1 MKLSDARLIDPLA
14 PAASAARR
22 VLAQAPLFD
31 TPVELPA
38 QEVSRDV
45 LIEKYAKNDETTIQ
59 QVRRR
64 VARALA
70 AVEAHPGDWEER
82 FYQAQVDGFI
92 PGGRINSAAGTDLQA
107 TLINCFVQPVG
118 DSVSV
123 EKDGKPGIYGALL
136 EAAETMRRGGGV
148 GYDFSRIRPKG
159 AFVAGTQSSASGP
172 ISYMRVFDQSCST
185 VESAGSRRGAQ
196 MGVLRVDHPDVLDF
210 IHAKRDGSLTNFNM
224 SVGVTDA
231 FMRAVETDADWELV
245 HRVAPQVAAGATPER
260 RADGEYVYR
269 RLKAREI
276 WSQIMESTYN
286 HAEPGVLFLDRIN
299 EDNNLWYCER
309 IESTNPCVTADT
321 WVMTTDGARQV
332 RELVGLSCAL
342 VVDGEAWATE
352 SRGFFFT
359 GVKPVVK
366 LALADGRELHL
377 TADHRVL
384 RATRLPTRGGIG
396 AETLAAEREAAMV
409 GATGRKSGAA
419 DPQRRSEWVAAGA
432 LEPGDLVVLHDHR
445 SLSGWAG
452 EGSATEGQ
460 LLGYLLGDGALDA
473 DQAVLSV
480 SAPRMLREVNGA
492 DFTDLQATPGA
503 RALMDSLAGAARASL
518 RLRADFAGW
527 QRIAGRAEW
536 QLAATGLRDLA
547 RRYGI
552 APGTVAP
559 TPAIERAS
567 SAFYRGFLRGLFD
580 ADGGVRGSPDKGVS
594 VRLAQ
599 SSTARAQGVQ
609 RMLGRLG
616 IVAAVR
622 QDELVLAGANLVR
635 FADLIG
641 FADSDKQARLDT
653 AIAAYRRRPGREA
666 FVAAVE
672 SITPDGSE
680 PVYDVTVE
688 AVHAFDANGL
698 YVHNCGE
705 QPLPDYGC
713 CDLGSVSLCGFVDNP
728 FTEFSRFNFEG
739 FAETVAVAIRMLDN
753 VLDAT
758 VWPLKQQHAEAMAKR
773 RVGLGFTG
781 LGDALP
787 MLRLAYN
794 SADGCAMAERIS
806 IAMRDAAY
814 RASVGIAKE
823 KGRFPR
829 FDAEQYLGGRNFASR
844 LPDDIKADIRAHGM
858 RNSHLLSIAPTG
870 TISLAFADNASNGI
884 EPPFSWW
891 YTRRKREPDN
901 SMREYRVEDHAY
913 RLYQALNA
921 APDGKPVALPPWF
934 VTALE
939 MSAADHL
946 EMVATVAPY
955 VDTAISKT
963 VNVPE
968 DYPFEDFKSL
978 YFDAWQRGLKGI
990 TTYRPNGVLGAV
1002 LIADAPA
1009 ASADA
1014 GAGPEGSLA
1023 AGADGF
1029 ALDGGGAIAS
1039 GAHGS
1044 APAPGGTAAV
1054 AYAAE
1059 VDRRLR
1065 IELPHKQVVGTLQW
1079 PDRPHLPKGADGWV
1093 SEFIEHPMGSF
1104 AVFVSHL
1111 KKSRGAAVQPFEV
1124 WVNGSEQ
1131 PRALGALAKTLS
1143 VDLRSQDRAWVRR
1156 KIEALMRLRGDDSF
1170 ELPMPPDG
1178 ELRRMPSLVAG
1189 FAHLIKW
1196 RLEELRAWDDA
1207 GGPTPLMDA
1216 LMFAREPKTGTE
1228 GTLSWTV
1235 DVRNDATGDD
1245 FVLGLKELD
1254 LGDGLRRPYSMWL
1267 AGEYPRALDGLCKLL
1282 SIDMHVIDPAWIG
1295 LKLRKLLKFAEPLG
1309 DFMARVPGESGAHPR
1324 SQTWPSTVA
1333 YVAALILHRYKMLG
1347 ILDESGQPLNPVGL
1361 VDVAAAQSQ
1370 PKADARAPQG
1380 MHGKV
1385 CPECG
1390 NAALIKKD
1398 GCEYCTACGHIGACG

>member
-1 MKLSDARLIDPLA
+1 MKLGDARLNA
-14 PAASAARR
+14 PATPSASRPTI
-22 VLAQAPLFD
+22 AQAPLFD

-45 LIEKYAKNDETTIQ
+45 LIEKYAKNGETSIQ
-59 QVRRR
+59 DVRRR

-70 AVEAHPGDWEER
+70 AVEADPPAWEER
-82 FYQAQVDGFI
+82 FYQALVDGFI
-92 PGGRINSAAGTDLQA
+92 PGGRINSAAGTELQA

-118 DSVSV
+118 DSVSST
-123 EKDGKPGIYGALL
+123 KDGKPGIYGALL

-159 AFVAGTQSSASGP
+159 AFVAGTQSAASGP

-224 SVGVTDA
+224 SVGVTDG
-231 FMRAVETDADWELV
+231 FMQAVESDGDWELV
-245 HRVAPQVAAGATPER
+245 HSVAPRVPAGQQPEQ
-260 RADGEYVYR
+260 RADGQYVYR
-269 RLKAREI
+269 RVKAREI

-309 IESTNPCVTADT
+309 IESTNPC
-321 WVMTTDGARQV
+321 
-332 RELVGLSCAL
+332 
-342 VVDGEAWATE
+342 
-352 SRGFFFT
+352 
-359 GVKPVVK
+359 
-366 LALADGRELHL
+366 
-377 TADHRVL
+377 
-384 RATRLPTRGGIG
+384 
-396 AETLAAEREAAMV
+396 
-409 GATGRKSGAA
+409 
-419 DPQRRSEWVAAGA
+419 
-432 LEPGDLVVLHDHR
+432 
-445 SLSGWAG
+445 
-452 EGSATEGQ
+452 
-460 LLGYLLGDGALDA
+460 
-473 DQAVLSV
+473 
-480 SAPRMLREVNGA
+480 
-492 DFTDLQATPGA
+492 
-503 RALMDSLAGAARASL
+503 
-518 RLRADFAGW
+518 
-527 QRIAGRAEW
+527 
-536 QLAATGLRDLA
+536 
-547 RRYGI
+547 
-552 APGTVAP
+552 
-559 TPAIERAS
+559 
-567 SAFYRGFLRGLFD
+567 
-580 ADGGVRGSPDKGVS
+580 
-594 VRLAQ
+594 
-599 SSTARAQGVQ
+599 
-609 RMLGRLG
+609 
-616 IVAAVR
+616 
-622 QDELVLAGANLVR
+622 
-635 FADLIG
+635 
-641 FADSDKQARLDT
+641 
-653 AIAAYRRRPGREA
+653 
-666 FVAAVE
+666 
-672 SITPDGSE
+672 
-680 PVYDVTVE
+680 
-688 AVHAFDANGL
+688 
-698 YVHNCGE
+698 GE

-713 CDLGSVSLCGFVDNP
+713 CDLGSISLCGFVDNP
-728 FTEFSRFNFEG
+728 FTEFARFNFER
-739 FAETVAVAIRMLDN
+739 FADTVGVAIRMLDN

-758 VWPLKQQHAEAMAKR
+758 VWPLAQQQAEAAAKR

-794 SADGCAMAERIS
+794 SAEGRAMAQEIS
-806 IAMRDAAY
+806 AAMRDAAY
-814 RASVGIAKE
+814 RASVGLAKE
-823 KGRFPR
+823 KGRFPK
-829 FDAEQYLGGRNFASR
+829 FDAEHYLGGRNFASR
-844 LPDDIKADIRAHGM
+844 LPDDIKAEIREHGI

-913 RLYQALNA
+913 RLYQALH
-921 APDGKPVALPPWF
+921 PSHDGKPAPLPAWF

-955 VDTAISKT
+955 IDTAISKT

-978 YFDAWQRGLKGI
+978 YFDAWKRRLKGI
-990 TTYRPNGVLGAV
+990 TTYRPNSVLGAV
-1002 LIADAPA
+1002 LVADTPKPAEAPPKPATATVPVPPGAQPVAPELLSGLAHPVDA
-1009 ASADA
+1009 AHAAA
-1014 GAGPEGSLA
+1014 G
-1023 AGADGF
+1023 GADGLLPGID
-1029 ALDGGGAIAS
+1029 AGGEASAFPEIGPGRTPAGAPI
-1039 GAHGS
+1039 
-1044 APAPGGTAAV
+1044 

-1065 IELPHKQVVGTLQW
+1065 VELPQKQVVGTLQW
-1079 PDRPHLPKGADGWV
+1079 PDRPSLPRGAEGWV
-1093 SEFIEHPMGSF
+1093 SEFIEHPMGAF

-1111 KKSRGAAVQPFEV
+1111 AKKTGRHTSQQPFEV

-1156 KIEALMRLRGDDSF
+1156 KIEALMRLRGDDYF
-1170 ELPMPPDG
+1170 EMPMPPDG

-1189 FAHLIKW
+1189 FAHLVKW
-1196 RLEELRAWDDA
+1196 RLEKLSAWDDA
-1207 GGPTPLMDA
+1207 GGETPLMDA

-1267 AGEYPRALDGLCKLL
+1267 AGEYPRALDGLCKVL

-1309 DFMARVPGESGAHPR
+1309 DFMARVPGDTGKHPR

-1333 YVAALILHRYKMLG
+1333 YVAALILHRYRMLG
-1347 ILDESGQPLNPVGL
+1347 ILDERGQPLNPTGL
-1361 VDVAAAQSQ
+1361 VDVAAAR
-1370 PKADARAPQG
+1370 ARAEEAKAEARPA